1 MDSTLDVVIA
11 EKLKRKRGRPKGT
24 KNGKRETEKWQ
35 PQKWKPEYEKI
46 LALDL
51 LGTFTQKMIADTLG
65 VTSAHVNQVLNC
77 DEAIARKEKA
87 VGKLRTE
94 FTDKIPERLNALALR
109 SLDNMQY
116 VLESDD
122 IRENNPIAIF
132 DRSERVLQSIG
143 KMARPIDT
151 SKGNVNNVQNNFI
164 IPPEQART
172 FLSGLK
178 LAEQYQEQDTLLLA
192 EKID

>member
-1 MDSTLDVVIA
+1 MESTLDIVIA
-11 EKLKRKRGRPKGT
+11 EKLKRKRGRPRGT
-24 KNGKRETEKWQ
+24 KNGARNTEKWQ

-77 DEAIARKEKA
+77 DEAISRKEKA
-87 VGKLRTE
+87 IGKLRTE
-94 FTDKIPERLNALALR
+94 FTDKIPERLNAMALQ
-109 SLDNMQY
+109 SLDNMEY
-116 VLESDD
+116 VLTSNDV
-122 IRENNPIAIF
+122 REKNPIAIF

-151 SKGNVNNVQNNFI
+151 SKGNTNNIQNNFI

-178 LAEQYQEQDTLLLA
+178 LVDQYKEQDSLLLA
-192 EKID
+192 EKVD